1 MSTPIKLKYVAQL
14 NPTRRQKYKPRDKVS
29 FVPMEAVGEDGS
41 LDIQERSLSEVSSG
55 YTYFENNDVVLA
67 KITPC
72 FENGKA
78 TLMRNLKSGFGFG
91 TTEFIVLRPGKDVNS
106 KYLYYTVYSD
116 SFRTPGINEM
126 RGSAGQ
132 KRITNQYVGDYEV
145 SVTDV
150 EEQQKI
156 VKYLD
161 SKTQA
166 LDKILTAKN
175 HTHTHLSELR
185 QAIITSAVLGTG
197 GAAMNLQH
205 TNIPWIGKIPAHWE
219 VIKLKHILRAP
230 VTDGP
235 HETPIFYDTGV
246 PFLSVDGI
254 KDGELDLED
263 VRYVSEEDY
272 LKFIQKAKPEK
283 GDILL
288 GKAASTGK
296 IARVKTDTKFCIW
309 SPLALLKIREDIDP
323 EFIEYVLKS
332 GYVQHNVDLLS
343 TFNTQKNISMRDIPN
358 IAIALPPKKERE
370 EIVVKIRDSLQ
381 KIDSAEKQLQKSISQ
396 LEEYRSS
403 LISNVVGGKVE
414 V

>member
-1 MSTPIKLKYVAQL
+1 MNLKLKRITSLHNNKLQAGQD
-14 NPTRRQKYKPRDKVS
+14 DKVITLENVES
-29 FVPMEAVGEDGS
+29 WTGKLRGYTEPASVSGELVSYKKGDVLFNKLRPYLAKVHLTSHDGLATGEMLVLRPDKAKLSPKYLFYRLISKEVISEVNNATYGVKMPRANWDIVGS
-41 LDIQERSLSEVSSG
+41 LDM
-55 YTYFENNDVVLA
+55 T
-67 KITPC
+67 
-72 FENGKA
+72 
-78 TLMRNLKSGFGFG
+78 NLPDTK
-91 TTEFIVLRPGKDVNS
+91 TQDRLCN
-106 KYLYYTVYSD
+106 
-116 SFRTPGINEM
+116 
-126 RGSAGQ
+126 
-132 KRITNQYVGDYEV
+132 
-145 SVTDV
+145 
-150 EEQQKI
+150 
-156 VKYLD
+156 YLD
-161 SKTQA
+161 AKTQI

-185 QAIITSAVLGTG
+185 QAIITNAVLGTG

-309 SPLALLKIREDIDP
+309 SPLALLKIRHDIDS

-332 GYVQHNVDLLS
+332 DYVQHNVDLLS